1 MVFAILW
8 VSQLF
13 DEMLDGVG
21 RRPDETQT
29 PKMSHLFAVNVV
41 QATVKATSI
50 SLSVHERY
58 WKALLNQVDLQ
69 AKQS

>member
-41 QATVKATSI
+41 QAI
-50 SLSVHERY
+50 
-58 WKALLNQVDLQ
+58 NQVDLQ